1 MRVFLG
7 TKACW
12 QPNLPIG
19 LNWSRLIKSYIDMDL
34 NRPVELLMS
43 QQLFGYYLKG
53 LYGPRRVTRIWFLR
67 GEGHQPNYA
76 I

>member
-1 MRVFLG
+1 MNEGLYQYGTDGYTGTMKSLDETHISFKGMRVLLG

-34 NRPVELLMS
+34 NRPVELL
-43 QQLFGYYLKG
+43 
-53 LYGPRRVTRIWFLR
+53 R
-67 GEGHQPNYA
+67 G
-76 I
+76 